1 MRLLFLFIT
10 IAVITAWL
18 FSKKLKLFNESF
30 FNFIMFLVL
39 GIISIVSYIYSNN
52 DNRSFFLTLSIVG
65 FTLSLLYL
73 ILGFKRKRV

>member
-10 IAVITAWL
+10 IAAITAWL

-52 DNRSFFLTLSIVG
+52 DYIKYSRIHFIPSI
-65 FTLSLLYL
+65 FNIRFQKKESL
-73 ILGFKRKRV
+73 ILN